1 MEDQQIV
8 ELLWQREERALQ
20 EAQYKYGS
28 LCGRIAGNILRDPED
43 VQECLNDS
51 FLALW
56 NRIPP
61 EKPRIFAAFLGRITR
76 NLALK
81 RYEYNS
87 AAKRNE
93 ELETSWEELEGTL
106 CVPSEAD
113 RQYEA
118 KQLAEAISAFLWTL
132 DEEPRRLFIRRY
144 WYFDSVRT
152 LAQNF
157 GMSESKVKSMLF
169 RTRNKLRDV
178 LQREGY
184 LE

>member
-8 ELLWQREERALQ
+8 ELLWQREESALQ
-20 EAQYKYGS
+20 EAQHKYGS
-28 LCGRIAGNILRDPED
+28 LCGSIAGNILRDPED
-43 VQECLNDS
+43 VQECLNDA

-61 EKPRIFAAFLGRITR
+61 ERPRVFAAFLGRITR

-87 AAKRNE
+87 AAKRNA

-106 CVPSEAD
+106 CVPSEAE
-113 RQYEA
+113 RQYEV

-132 DEEPRRLFIRRY
+132 DEEPRRIFMRRY
-144 WYFDSVRT
+144 WYFDSVHT

>member
-1 MEDQQIV
+1 M
-8 ELLWQREERALQ
+8 
-20 EAQYKYGS
+20 
-28 LCGRIAGNILRDPED
+28 
-43 VQECLNDS
+43 
-51 FLALW
+51 
-56 NRIPP
+56 
-61 EKPRIFAAFLGRITR
+61 
-76 NLALK
+76 ALK

-93 ELETSWEELEGTL
+93 ELETSWEELEGAL

>member
-8 ELLWQREERALQ
+8 ELLWKREERALQ
-20 EAQYKYGS
+20 EIQGKYGS
-28 LCGRIAGNILRDPED
+28 FCGRIARNILRDAED
-43 VQECLNDS
+43 VQECLNDAY
-51 FLALW
+51 LALW

-61 EKPRIFAAFLGRITR
+61 ERPRIFAAFLGRITR

-87 AAKRNE
+87 AAKRNA

-106 CVPSEAD
+106 CISAAAEED
-113 RQYEA
+113 YEA
-118 KQLAEAISAFLWTL
+118 QQLATAISAFLRTL
-132 DEEPRRLFIRRY
+132 EKGPRRLFIRRY
-144 WYFDSVRT
+144 WYFDSIRT
-152 LAQNF
+152 LAENF

-169 RTRNKLRDV
+169 RTRNRLRDV
-178 LQREGY
+178 LQKEGY